1 MASISDI
8 IENFILKTL
17 GDDDYVEIS
26 RNELAGFFSCAPSQI
41 NYVLETR
48 FTVDRGFLIESRR
61 GGGGFIKISKLRL
74 DDDSYITDLVL
85 ESVGNELSEKRM
97 VQILERL
104 TREKVISGKES
115 AIALECL
122 SDDSLTM
129 PIIMREKVR
138 ARAFKNVLVS
148 LLKADGGDEHDV

>member
-17 GDDDYVEIS
+17 GEDNSIDLS

-48 FTVDRGFLIESRR
+48 FTVDRGFLVESRR
-61 GGGGFIKISKLRL
+61 GGGGFIKVTKLRIQ
-74 DDDSYITDLVL
+74 DDSELADLVL
-85 ESVGNELSEKRM
+85 ESVGDELSERRM
-97 VQILERL
+97 VQIMDRL
-104 TREKVISGKES
+104 VRDNVITKREES
-115 AIALECL
+115 LLAVSL

-129 PIIMREKVR
+129 PIIMRDKVR
-138 ARAFKNVLVS
+138 SKAFKAVLLS
-148 LLKADGGDEHDV
+148 LLKSEGGAE